1 MKKLLLSFGRITMA
15 TSICIF
21 CFAGVRSGPVYG
33 EGDPP
38 DWENQAV
45 FNINREAPRAW
56 FVPFRDLSKLGES
69 SPMES
74 SLIHSLNGSWKF
86 HLAQNPG
93 ERPVDFFKENFDTGD
108 WDLIPVPS
116 NWEMHG
122 YDYPIYTNVKF
133 PHEKN
138 PPFMQKH
145 YNPTGSYLTDFT
157 LPEGWEDKE
166 IYLHFGAVSSA
177 MYVWINE
184 QQVGYSEDSKTPAEF
199 NITPYLKE
207 GKNSLAVLVY
217 KWSDASYLED
227 QDFWRMGGITRD
239 VFLMA
244 RNSCHIR
251 DFRVVAGLD
260 ESYRDGTFNLQVE
273 LVNLDKDSV
282 PACSVQATLLDDQE
296 NVIMDETLAV
306 DLKDGSAW
314 AKLEKRFDHVKQWSA
329 EIPNL
334 YQLRIQLKDE
344 KGEVI
349 EAIQQDVGFRT
360 VEIRDA
366 KLLVNGKYIYLKG
379 TNLHE
384 HHDVNGHVMD
394 EETML
399 KDILLMKSHNLN
411 AVRTSHYPQPERWY
425 ELCNQY
431 GLYLVDEA
439 NIESHGMG
447 YGNESLAKDSSWMA
461 AHLFRTENMFERDKN
476 QPSVIIWSLGNE
488 AGNGINFKA
497 TYKYLKDKDSTRPV
511 QYEQART
518 GDNTDIICPMYMRME
533 AMERYAKGAAGTPT
547 RPLIQCEYVHA
558 MGNSVGNMQDY
569 WDLIEKYE
577 VLQGGFIWDWVDQ
590 GLLTTNEEGEKY
602 WAYGGDFGPEDVP
615 SDGNFCNN
623 GVVNPDRGIKP
634 TLLEVK
640 KVYQNIGF
648 NVADLSKGV
657 ISLENKYS
665 FLNLDRFNFTWTI
678 RSDGESLQSGNMD
691 GVNLAPGEKKE
702 FNLGYSIDPQPGKE
716 YFLNIEASLKSADGL
731 VDAGTMLAREQFQ
744 LPYNLPALADQ
755 RDYPA
760 LSYKK
765 NKKAITVTGESF
777 SLQFD
782 PLSGM
787 ITKYVSEGQDLFLS
801 GPAPNFWRAPTD
813 NDFGNNNH
821 KRARVWRN
829 VGERREV
836 SKVKVKKENSGSMS
850 ISVSSVLNDLDG
862 KPIADYTTLY
872 VINGLGEVTV
882 TNDIIMTA
890 EKLSELPR
898 FGMNMVMPRNFE
910 TLTWLGRGPH
920 ESYQDRKTGA
930 FVDLYSG
937 SVSDQYWPYLR
948 PQENGNKEDVRWAA
962 ITNQEGS
969 GILFQGAPLI
979 SVSAHHNIMED
990 FESIE
995 RSDGRHVEGVRPV
1008 NRHTVDVKPRDL
1020 TSVNIDYKQMGV
1032 GGDDSWGAPIHKEYR
1047 LSGQSYSYTF
1057 KMIPVHN
1064 FQTP

>member
-1 MKKLLLSFGRITMA
+1 MA
-15 TSICIF
+15 TAICIF
-21 CFAGVRSGPVYG
+21 CLAGIRSGAVSG

-56 FVPFRDLSKLGES
+56 FVPFRDVDKLGES

-74 SLIHSLNGSWKF
+74 SLIQSLNGSWKF

-93 ERPVDFFKENFDTGD
+93 ERPVDFFKEDYDTGD

-116 NWEMHG
+116 NWEMQG

-157 LPEGWEDKE
+157 LPEGWEGKE

-199 NITPYLKE
+199 NISPYLRE
-207 GKNSLAVLVY
+207 GKNSMAVLVY

-251 DFRVVAGLD
+251 DFRVEAGLD

-273 LVNLDKDSV
+273 LINLDKDSV

-306 DLKDGSAW
+306 DLKEGTGW
-314 AKLEKRFDHVKQWSA
+314 AKMEKRFDHVKQWSA

-344 KGEVI
+344 QGEVI

-411 AVRTSHYPQPERWY
+411 AVRTSHYPQAERWY
-425 ELCNQY
+425 ELCNKY

-439 NIESHGMG
+439 NIEAHGMG
-447 YGNESLAKDSSWMA
+447 YGDESLAKDSSWMA

-476 QPSVIIWSLGNE
+476 QPSIIIWSLGNE
-488 AGNGINFKA
+488 SGNGINFEA

-533 AMERYAKGAAGTPT
+533 AMERYATGATGTPT

-590 GLLTTNEEGEKY
+590 GLLTSNEEGEKF

-615 SDGNFCNN
+615 SDGNFCIN

-648 NVADLSKGV
+648 SATDLSKGV

-678 RSDGESLQSGNMD
+678 RSDGESLQSGHMD

-716 YFLNIEASLKSADGL
+716 YFLNVEASLKSADGL

-765 NKKAITVTGESF
+765 NKKATTVTGESF
-777 SLQFD
+777 SLEFD
-782 PLSGM
+782 PLRGM
-787 ITKYVSEGQDLFLS
+787 ITKFVSEGQDLFLS
-801 GPAPNFWRAPTD
+801 GPVPNFWRAPTD

-821 KRARVWRN
+821 KRARVWRKS
-829 VGERREV
+829 VERSEV
-836 SKVKVKKENSGSMS
+836 TEVKVGQEKSGPVS
-850 ISVSSVLNDLDG
+850 IAVSSVLNDLDG
-862 KPIADYTTLY
+862 RPMADYTSLY

-882 TNDIIMTA
+882 TSEIIMTA
-890 EKLSELPR
+890 EKLPELPR

-937 SVSDQYWPYLR
+937 SVGDQYWPYIR

-1047 LSGQSYSYTF
+1047 LSGQTYSYTF

>member
-1 MKKLLLSFGRITMA
+1 
-15 TSICIF
+15 
-21 CFAGVRSGPVYG
+21 
-33 EGDPP
+33 
-38 DWENQAV
+38 
-45 FNINREAPRAW
+45 
-56 FVPFRDLSKLGES
+56 
-69 SPMES
+69 MES
-74 SLIHSLNGSWKF
+74 SLIQSLNGSWKF

-93 ERPVDFFKENFDTGD
+93 ERPVDFFKEDYNADD

-116 NWEMHG
+116 NWEMQG

-145 YNPTGSYLTDFT
+145 YNPTGSYLTEFT
-157 LPEGWEDKE
+157 LPEGWDGKE

-199 NITPYLKE
+199 NITPYLRE
-207 GKNSLAVLVY
+207 GFNTMAVLVY

-227 QDFWRMGGITRD
+227 QDFWRLGGITRD

-244 RNSCHIR
+244 RNAYHIR

-260 ESYRDGTFNLQVE
+260 GSYQDGTFKLDLEV
-273 LVNLDKDSV
+273 VNLDTGSV
-282 PACSVQATLLDDQE
+282 PLCSVQASLLDDQE
-296 NVIMDETLAV
+296 NVLMDETLAV
-306 DLKDGSAW
+306 DLNDGIGW
-314 AKLEKRFDHVKQWSA
+314 AMLEKRFDNVKQWSA

-334 YQLRIQLKDE
+334 YKLRIVLQDE
-344 KGEVI
+344 QGEVV
-349 EAIQQDVGFRT
+349 EAMQQDVGFRT

-447 YGNESLAKDSSWMA
+447 YGDESLAKDSSWMA
-461 AHLFRTENMFERDKN
+461 AHLFRTENLFERDKN

-488 AGNGINFKA
+488 AGNGVNFKA

-533 AMERYAKGAAGTPT
+533 RMERYALGAAGTPT
-547 RPLIQCEYVHA
+547 RPLIQCEYAHA
-558 MGNSVGNMQDY
+558 MGNSLGNFQDY

-590 GLLTTNEEGEKY
+590 GLLTTSEEGEKF
-602 WAYGGDFGPEDVP
+602 WAYGGDFGPDDVP

-634 TLLEVK
+634 SLLEVK

-648 NVADLSKGV
+648 SATDLTKGV

-665 FLNLDRFNFTWTI
+665 FLSLDRFDFQWTI
-678 RSDGESLQSGNMD
+678 RSDGETLQSGTIE
-691 GVNLAPGEKKE
+691 GVSLIPGEKKE
-702 FNLGYSIDPQPGKE
+702 FNLGYSLDPKPGKE
-716 YFLNIEASLKSADGL
+716 YFLNIVATLKSADGL
-731 VDAGTMLAREQFQ
+731 VEAGSMLAMEQFQ
-744 LPYNLPALADQ
+744 LPNQLPALADQ
-755 RDYPA
+755 RVYPA

-765 NKKAITVTGESF
+765 RKEAITVKGESF
-777 SLQFD
+777 SLEFD
-782 PLSGM
+782 PRSGV
-787 ITKYVSEGQDLFLS
+787 ITKFVSEGHDLFLS
-801 GPAPNFWRAPTD
+801 GPVPNFWRAPTD

-821 KRARVWRN
+821 RRAGVWRLA
-829 VGERREV
+829 GERREL
-836 SKVKVKKENSGSMS
+836 SEVKVNQEKSGPVS
-850 ISVSSVLNDLDG
+850 IAVSYVLNDLDG
-862 KPIADYTTLY
+862 MPMADYTTLY
-872 VINGLGEVTV
+872 VINGLGEVSV
-882 TNDIIMTA
+882 TNEFAGTV
-890 EKLSELPR
+890 EKMPELPR
-898 FGMNMVMPRNFE
+898 FGMNMVMPRTFE

-937 SVSDQYWPYLR
+937 SVADQYWPYLR

-962 ITNQEGS
+962 ITNKEGS
-969 GILFQGAPLI
+969 GIIFKGAPLI

-990 FESIE
+990 FESPD
-995 RSDGRHVEGVRPV
+995 RTDGRHVEGVKPV
-1008 NRHTVDVKPRDL
+1008 NRHTTDVVARDL
-1020 TSVNIDYKQMGV
+1020 TSVNIDHKQMGV
-1032 GGDDSWGAPIHKEYR
+1032 GGDNSWGAPIHEEYR
-1047 LSGQSYSYTF
+1047 LTEQSYSYTF
-1057 KMIPVHN
+1057 TMIPVHN